1 MIARSILLLLLCGI
15 AVPLNAQTQAPTP
28 AATVF
33 QNVRIFNGKAG
44 QLSGP
49 SNVLVRATYLA
60 YLNVVGGLLG
70 WILHRDADTY
80 RYIPASI
87 RNYPGAGGVARMFED
102 RGFVDVRCHACL
114 GGLMTIHVARKPGQ
128 PA

>member
-1 MIARSILLLLLCGI
+1 NR
-15 AVPLNAQTQAPTP
+15 
-28 AATVF
+28 
-33 QNVRIFNGKAG
+33 
-44 QLSGP
+44 P
-49 SNVLVRATYLA
+49 SNILIRAAYLA

-114 GGLMTIHVARKPGQ
+114 GGLMTIHIARKPGQ
-128 PA
+128 PAWRAAPMSTPLSGREKAPSRNCSSTS